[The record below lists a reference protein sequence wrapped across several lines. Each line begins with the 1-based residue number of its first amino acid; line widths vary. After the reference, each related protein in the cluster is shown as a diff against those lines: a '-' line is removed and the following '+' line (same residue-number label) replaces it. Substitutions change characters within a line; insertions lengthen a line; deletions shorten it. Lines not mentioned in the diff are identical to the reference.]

1 MERVKAL
8 ISKLHEQSLQGADAA
23 SLMAT
28 VQLLQSELANASAS
42 PVKQFGS
49 AKVAVV
55 LPSNNNREVRQPKE
69 VEGDSNIH
77 IGAEQISSLEPPL
90 VLPNAKARETKPW
103 QFDPVK
109 ETPTLAAQQQAV
121 KELND
126 HIGNNGTSLN
136 DRLKTPSTEIADALI
151 ETPIKDL
158 KKAIGINDRYVFV
171 SELFRGDDA
180 MYERSIKTINN
191 FRIYQEAQYWIEREL
206 KIKLA
211 WDDSREVTQQF
222 YQLVKRR
229 FS

>member
-28 VQLLQSELANASAS
+28 VQLLQSELANASTS
-42 PVKQFGS
+42 VVKQLGS

-55 LPSNNNREVRQPKE
+55 LPPNNNREVRQPKE
-69 VEGDSNIH
+69 VVIDNNIYT
-77 IGAEQISSLEPPL
+77 GTEQINKLEQPD
-90 VLPNAKARETKPW
+90 VLPVTKNGETKSW
-103 QFDPVK
+103 QFDPVN

-136 DRLKTPSTEIADALI
+136 ERLKTPSAEIADALI

-191 FRIYQEAQYWIEREL
+191 FRIFQEAQYWIEREL

>member
-8 ISKLHEQSLQGADAA
+8 INKLHEQSLQGADAA

-28 VQLLQSELANASAS
+28 VQLLQSELANASAN
-42 PVKQFGS
+42 VVRQLGS

-55 LPSNNNREVRQPKE
+55 LPSNNNREFRQPTE
-69 VEGDSNIH
+69 VVIENNVYSGT
-77 IGAEQISSLEPPL
+77 EQKNKLEQPD
-90 VLPNAKARETKPW
+90 VLPVVKNSETTDW
-103 QFDPVK
+103 QFDPIK

-121 KELND
+121 RELND

-136 DRLKTPSTEIADALI
+136 ERLKTPSTEIADALI

-191 FRIYQEAQYWIEREL
+191 FRIFQEAQYWMEREL

-211 WDDSREVTQQF
+211 WDDSRELTQQF
-222 YQLVKRR
+222 YLLVKRR

>member
-23 SLMAT
+23 ALMAT
-28 VQLLQSELANASAS
+28 VQLLQSELANASTS
-42 PVKQFGS
+42 VVKQFGS

-55 LPSNNNREVRQPKE
+55 LPSNNNRDLRQPAE
-69 VEGDSNIH
+69 VATASNWH
-77 IGAEQISSLEPPL
+77 TETEKISNLEKPD
-90 VLPNAKARETKPW
+90 VLPISKKEESKNW
-103 QFDPVK
+103 QFDPVH

-136 DRLKTPSTEIADALI
+136 DRLKIPATEIADALI

-191 FRIYQEAQYWIEREL
+191 FHIFQEAQYWMEREL

-211 WDDSREVTQQF
+211 WDDAREITQQF

>member
-8 ISKLHEQSLQGADAA
+8 INRLHEQSLQGADAA

-28 VQLLQSELANASAS
+28 VELLQSELSHADHTN
-42 PVKQFGS
+42 KRQFGS

-55 LPSNNNREVRQPKE
+55 LPSNNRINQMHDKDPVLSVDNVQ
-69 VEGDSNIH
+69 VEEAFIDKPVKAAEPARNDSNI
-77 IGAEQISSLEPPL
+77 GWLSDPL
-90 VLPNAKARETKPW
+90 
-103 QFDPVK
+103 K
-109 ETPTLAAQQQAV
+109 EIPTLAHQQGV

-126 HIGNNGTSLN
+126 IIGQNGTSLN
-136 DRLKTPSTEIADALI
+136 ERLKTTSTELGEALV

-158 KKAIGINDRYVFV
+158 KKGIGINDRYVFV
-171 SELFRGDDA
+171 SELFRGDEA

-191 FRIYQEAQYWIEREL
+191 FHILPEAQYWMEREL

-211 WDDSREVTQQF
+211 WDDSKEVTQHF
-222 YQLVKRR
+222 YHLVKRR

>member
-8 ISKLHEQSLQGADAA
+8 ISKLHEQSLRGADAA
-23 SLMAT
+23 SLLAT
-28 VQLLQSELANASAS
+28 VQLLQAELTYAASADKK
-42 PVKQFGS
+42 PLGS

-55 LPSNNNREVRQPKE
+55 LPTGNRTFADEMPTAAITGQVKE
-69 VEGDSNIH
+69 ASMEQHTPPPATVKKEDT
-77 IGAEQISSLEPPL
+77 IGWL
-90 VLPNAKARETKPW
+90 
-103 QFDPVK
+103 FDPLK
-109 ETPTLAAQQQAV
+109 EIPTLSHQEGV

-126 HIGNNGTSLN
+126 IIGQNGTSLN
-136 DRLKTPSTEIADALI
+136 EKLKTASTEIADALVD
-151 ETPIKDL
+151 TPVKDL

-191 FRIYQEAQYWIEREL
+191 FRILPEAQYWIEREL

-211 WDDSREVTQQF
+211 WDDGKDVTQHF